1 MIFGKRTRVIML
13 LVGVILPIG
22 VFAQDD
28 ASTNTATTVNTNNN
42 TTTDY
47 TGTTTSTN
55 TNTNTNNNYNT
66 STSLNTNTN
75 VNTNTN
81 NNTTNYTG
89 ISTNVNTNTNNNNNN
104 TNVNSTINN
113 TNTNNNNT
121 KYTGTTN
128 NNNVNVNTNNSVS
141 NNTNNNYS
149 ESNSNNTNNN
159 NNNSYNESVS
169 ESNVNSN
176 STSKN
181 ENQNTNINKN
191 ETVQKIEQDI
201 NSPPPS
207 AIAPSIGSSFSQD
220 LCTTG
225 VGGAIQTQIFGL
237 SGGKSVRDMN
247 CERIKLSK
255 TMYDMGMKVA
265 AVSLM
270 CQDDRVWEA
279 MRMAGTPCPFEGK
292 IGTSALDAWKE
303 NPDRAP
309 DGVDVV
315 QPKKQHKGKEIDYEV
330 YDKKEFCAE
339 YPSEAV
345 CK

>member
-1 MIFGKRTRVIML
+1 
-13 LVGVILPIG
+13 
-22 VFAQDD
+22 
-28 ASTNTATTVNTNNN
+28 
-42 TTTDY
+42 
-47 TGTTTSTN
+47 
-55 TNTNTNNNYNT
+55 
-66 STSLNTNTN
+66 
-75 VNTNTN
+75 
-81 NNTTNYTG
+81 
-89 ISTNVNTNTNNNNNN
+89 
-104 TNVNSTINN
+104 
-113 TNTNNNNT
+113 
-121 KYTGTTN
+121 
-128 NNNVNVNTNNSVS
+128 
-141 NNTNNNYS
+141 
-149 ESNSNNTNNN
+149 
-159 NNNSYNESVS
+159 
-169 ESNVNSN
+169 
-176 STSKN
+176 
-181 ENQNTNINKN
+181 
-191 ETVQKIEQDI
+191 VQKIEQDI
-201 NSPPPS
+201 KSPPPS

-339 YPSEAV
+339 YPKEAI
-345 CK
+345 CQ